1 MTTTMTASQSQDNVM
16 QLTYDMTEIVREG
29 LGVTEAEAAR
39 MAATIVNGMRHRYG
53 GVRLGRRGLY
63 IPVPC
68 KDERNAAICREFDG
82 TNAQEVMRRH
92 GIKRSTLYTIVGQR
106 NRSRSRNGGNRNGI
120 GSTGPAAP

>member
-39 MAATIVNGMRHRYG
+39 MAATIVHGMRHRYG

-68 KDERNAAICREFDG
+68 KEERNAAICREFDG

-106 NRSRSRNGGNRNGI
+106 NRSRNGSNRNGI

>member
-1 MTTTMTASQSQDNVM
+1 MTTTMTPSQSQDNVM

-39 MAATIVNGMRHRYG
+39 MAATIVHGMRHRYG

-68 KDERNAAICREFDG
+68 KEERNAAICREFDG

-106 NRSRSRNGGNRNGI
+106 NRSRNGSNRNGI

>member
-1 MTTTMTASQSQDNVM
+1 MTTTMTPSQSQDNVM

-39 MAATIVNGMRHRYG
+39 MAETIVNGMRHRYG

-106 NRSRSRNGGNRNGI
+106 NRSRNGSNRNGI

>member
-68 KDERNAAICREFDG
+68 KEERNTAICREFDG

-106 NRSRSRNGGNRNGI
+106 NRSRNGSNRNGI

>member
-1 MTTTMTASQSQDNVM
+1 MTTTMSASQSQDNVM

-29 LGVTEAEAAR
+29 FGVTEAEAAR

-106 NRSRSRNGGNRNGI
+106 NRSRNGSNRNGI

>member
-29 LGVTEAEAAR
+29 FGVTEAEAAR

-53 GVRLGRRGLY
+53 GVRLGRRGFY

-106 NRSRSRNGGNRNGI
+106 NRNGGNRNGI

>member
-29 LGVTEAEAAR
+29 FGVTEAEAAR

-82 TNAQEVMRRH
+82 TNAQEVMRRQ
-92 GIKRSTLYTIVGQR
+92 GIKRTTLSTIVGRR
-106 NRSRSRNGGNRNGI
+106 NRSRNGGNRNGI

>member
-29 LGVTEAEAAR
+29 FGVTEAEAAR
-39 MAATIVNGMRHRYG
+39 MAATIVHGMRHRYG

-68 KDERNAAICREFDG
+68 KEERNAAICREFDG
-82 TNAQEVMRRH
+82 TKAQEVMRRH

-106 NRSRSRNGGNRNGI
+106 NRSRNGGNRNGI